1 MNIIVIKERLKEAL
15 DVVSRASSEHP
26 TLPILKNIL
35 IEAKDDVITLTTTN
49 LEIGMRYNL
58 SGKIAKEGSVTVPA
72 GLLSQ
77 IVANLSDER
86 VELAAED
93 STLRV
98 TTESYKASI
107 QGAPVAEFPTLP
119 AIENTEEYIEI
130 ETLLFKSSLEAA
142 LSAAQFSELRP
153 ELSSVYL
160 QFFGDR
166 LVLVATDSFRLAEKT
181 LDGNQITATATGEYK
196 VLLPLKTAQEL
207 ARILK
212 EKGSIKIY
220 RDQSQMLFKT
230 ERLTL
235 ISRLLEGT
243 FPDYRAVIPQE
254 YQAEVFVDR
263 DDFLNAVKLAGVM
276 SGISSE
282 TALRPGTGDTLEIFC
297 RDEKLGE
304 NSYQL
309 PAKIKGS
316 FKEASFNWK
325 YLLEGAKAMPPKEF
339 VLGLNDDNK
348 PAILK
353 SRQDTSY
360 FYILMPILKG

>member
-1 MNIIVIKERLKEAL
+1 MNIIVIKEKLKEGL
-15 DVVSRASSEHP
+15 DAAIRASSEHP

-35 IEAKDDVITLTTTN
+35 IEAKDDKITLTATN

-58 SGKIAKEGSVTVPA
+58 SGKIAEAGGVTVPA

-77 IVANLSDER
+77 IISNLSDER
-86 VELAAED
+86 VELSAEGPV
-93 STLRV
+93 LNII
-98 TTESYKASI
+98 TESYKASI
-107 QGAPVAEFPTLP
+107 QGAPAAEFPILP
-119 AIENTEEYIEI
+119 LIENTEEYIEADSA
-130 ETLLFKSSLEAA
+130 LFKSSLEAT

-166 LVLVATDSFRLAEKT
+166 IVLVATDSFRLAEKT
-181 LDGNQITATATGEYK
+181 LADNQFTATVSGEFK
-196 VLLPLKTAQEL
+196 VLLPLRTAQEL
-207 ARILK
+207 TRILR

-220 RDQSQMLFKT
+220 RDQSQILFKT
-230 ERLTL
+230 ERLEL

-243 FPDYRAVIPQE
+243 FPDYRAVIPKE
-254 YQAEVFVDR
+254 YQAEVSVDR
-263 DDFLNAVKLAGVM
+263 DEFLNAVKLAGVM
-276 SGISSE
+276 SGAGSE
-282 TALRPGTGDTLEIFC
+282 TALRPGTGDTLEIFS

-309 PAKIKGS
+309 AAKTKGS

-353 SRQDTSY
+353 SRQDSSY

>member
-1 MNIIVIKERLKEAL
+1 MVI
-15 DVVSRASSEHP
+15 RASGDHP

-35 IEAKDDVITLTTTN
+35 IEAKDEQITLTATN

-58 SGKIAKEGSVTVPA
+58 SGKITKEGSITVPA
-72 GLLSQ
+72 ALLGQ
-77 IVANLSDER
+77 IVANLVDER
-86 VELAAED
+86 VELSAEG
-93 STLRV
+93 SVLNI
-98 TTESYKASI
+98 TTESYQASL
-107 QGAPVAEFPTLP
+107 QGSPAAEFPILP

-130 ETLLFKSSLEAA
+130 EALLFKNSLEAT

-153 ELSSVYL
+153 ELSSVYF
-160 QFFGDR
+160 QFFGDKV
-166 LVLVATDSFRLAEKT
+166 VLVATDSFRLAEKT
-181 LDGNQITATATGEYK
+181 LTDNQFTATVVGEFK
-196 VLLPLKTAQEL
+196 VLLPLRTAQEL

-212 EKGSIKIY
+212 EKGAIKIY
-220 RDQSQMLFKT
+220 RDQNQILFKT
-230 ERLTL
+230 ERIEL

-243 FPDYRAVIPQE
+243 FPDYRAVIPKE

-276 SGISSE
+276 SGVASE
-282 TALRPGTGDTLEIFC
+282 TALRPGTGDTLEIFS

-309 PAKIKGS
+309 AAKMKGS

-325 YLLEGAKAMPPKEF
+325 YLLEGAKAMPSKEF

>member
-1 MNIIVIKERLKEAL
+1 MNIIVIKEKLKEGL
-15 DVVSRASSEHP
+15 DAVIRASGDHP

-35 IEAKDDVITLTTTN
+35 IEAKNDLITLTATN
-49 LEIGMRYNL
+49 LEIGMRYAL
-58 SGKIAKEGSVTVPA
+58 SGKVTKEGNITVPA
-72 GLLSQ
+72 NLFGQ
-77 IVANLSDER
+77 IVSNLIDER
-86 VELAAED
+86 VELSAEE
-93 STLRV
+93 STLNIS
-98 TTESYKASI
+98 TESYQASL
-107 QGAPVAEFPTLP
+107 QGTQAIEFPVLP

-130 ETLLFKSSLEAA
+130 ETLLFKSSLENV

-153 ELSSVYL
+153 ELSSVYF

-166 LVLVATDSFRLAEKT
+166 IVMVATDSFRLAEKT
-181 LDGNQITATATGEYK
+181 IMGNQFKSTVVGEFK

-207 ARILK
+207 ARVLK
-212 EKGSIKIY
+212 EKGSMKIY
-220 RDQSQMLFKT
+220 RDQGQMLFKT
-230 ERLTL
+230 ERIEL

-243 FPDYRAVIPQE
+243 FPDYQAVIPKE

-276 SGISSE
+276 SGVASE
-282 TALRPGTGDTLEIFC
+282 TALRPGAGDTLEIFS

-309 PAKIKGS
+309 AAKMKGS
-316 FKEASFNWK
+316 FTEASFNWK
-325 YLLEGAKAMPPKEF
+325 YLLEGAKAMPVKEF
-339 VLGLNDDNK
+339 TLGLNNDNK

-353 SRQDTSY
+353 SRQDSSY